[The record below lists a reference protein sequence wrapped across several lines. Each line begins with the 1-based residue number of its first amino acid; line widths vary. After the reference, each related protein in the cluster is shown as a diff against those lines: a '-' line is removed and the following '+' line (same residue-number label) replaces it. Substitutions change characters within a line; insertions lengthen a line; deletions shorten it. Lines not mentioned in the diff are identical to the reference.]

1 MDPLIQHNDRV
12 LVVEDEVDISSSLAY
27 ALRASGYEVL
37 VADRGESALASL
49 DTFRPDLVLLDLM
62 LPDMS
67 GMDICRRLRKSP
79 SPDQPAVIILSA
91 RAQEIDRVVGFEIG
105 ADDYVAKPF
114 SVRELMLRVEARLKM
129 RKAIMGSVAA
139 RDASGADK
147 VVSTLGIR
155 NLRVD
160 ESAHR
165 AFVDDKE
172 IRVSALEMRL
182 LLFLLRAPGRMRT
195 RKELLTEVWGYHP
208 EVASRTVDT
217 HIKRLRDKFDT
228 AADLLQTVR
237 GVGFRL
243 AEPTETQGSSE
254 SVTSPHFVPS
264 RPKMLHDSKA
274 R

>member
-1 MDPLIQHNDRV
+1 MEAPIQHKDRV
-12 LVVEDEVDISSSLAY
+12 LVVEDEVDISRSLAY
-27 ALRASGYEVL
+27 ALRASGYEAL
-37 VADRGESALASL
+37 IADRGQSALSSL
-49 DTFRPDLVLLDLM
+49 ETFRPDLVLLDLM

-91 RAQEIDRVVGFEIG
+91 RAQEADRVVGFEMG
-105 ADDYVAKPF
+105 ADDYVVKPF
-114 SVRELMLRVEARLKM
+114 SVRELMLRVEARLKV
-129 RKAIMGSVAA
+129 RKAILAA
-139 RDASGADK
+139 GVKREAAEVEKGT
-147 VVSTLGIR
+147 STLGMR

-182 LLFLLRAPGRMRT
+182 LLFLLRSPGRMRT

-217 HIKRLRDKFDT
+217 HIKRLRDKLDT

-243 AEPTETQGSSE
+243 AEPAEPQA
-254 SVTSPHFVPS
+254 
-264 RPKMLHDSKA
+264 L
-274 R
+274 

>member
-1 MDPLIQHNDRV
+1 MESSIQLKERV
-12 LVVEDEVDISSSLAY
+12 LVVEDEIDIGSSLAY
-27 ALRASGYEVL
+27 ALRASGYEAQ
-37 VADRGESALASL
+37 VADRGAVALASL
-49 DTFRPDLVLLDLM
+49 ETFRPDLVLLDLM

-67 GMDICRRLRKSP
+67 GMDICRRLRHSP
-79 SPDQPAVIILSA
+79 RPDQPAVIILSA
-91 RAQEIDRVVGFEIG
+91 RVQEADRVVGFEMG

-129 RKAIMGSVAA
+129 RKAIMAA
-139 RDASGADK
+139 ATTREAAETEK
-147 VVSTLGIR
+147 ANPTLGMR

-182 LLFLLRAPGRMRT
+182 LLFLLRSPGRMCT

-217 HIKRLRDKFDT
+217 HIKRLRDKLAT

-243 AEPTETQGSSE
+243 AEPAE
-254 SVTSPHFVPS
+254 PHG
-264 RPKMLHDSKA
+264 L
-274 R
+274 